1 MRIRAYP
8 ISRAWL
14 ALGPALVLGAVW
26 LAPIGTASIET
37 AMIKTVRGDETD
49 SPALT
54 FDDASST
61 DQKGDNDTST
71 EKKED
76 RAKSEVG
83 DGQKNENKA
92 NDVKAKKKAG
102 KGKQQRHDSAQRE
115 AAALALV
122 REHHGELFE
131 LLDHLKLQ
139 KHKAYLQAI
148 QELWRASE
156 RLATVRQRDPDRYDL
171 ELRAWKIDSRIRLLA
186 AKLSMEQDPEL
197 EPQLKEALSERAD
210 VRLQLKSF
218 VRDRV
223 KSRLETMNT
232 EIDKLT
238 SEREQQLQQAFD
250 KLVRGAAKARAKAG
264 AAKSPASDKVDAKR
278 AVGPEAGDAA
288 QDVSS
293 PESQSDNK

>member
-1 MRIRAYP
+1 MRILTCFVYRA
-8 ISRAWL
+8 RL

-26 LAPIGTASIET
+26 LASIGTASIET
-37 AMIKTVRGDETD
+37 ATIKTARGDETD
-49 SPALT
+49 SAT
-54 FDDASST
+54 HASGSVSSA
-61 DQKGDNDTST
+61 DKEVDNDTSAE
-71 EKKED
+71 EKEGH
-76 RAKSEVG
+76 AKADDGG
-83 DGQKNENKA
+83 DKKNKNQD
-92 NDVKAKKKAG
+92 NDGKAKKKAG
-102 KGKQQRHDSAQRE
+102 KGKQQRHDGAQRE
-115 AAALALV
+115 AVALALV
-122 REHHGELFE
+122 REHHGELIE
-131 LLDHLKLQ
+131 LLDHLKSQ

-197 EPQLKEALSERAD
+197 EQQLKSALSERAD
-210 VRLQLKSF
+210 VRLQLKTV

-223 KSRLETMNT
+223 KTRLETMNA

-264 AAKSPASDKVDAKR
+264 VAKPPASEKLDAKP
-278 AVGPEAGDAA
+278 AIVPEAGNAA
-288 QDVSS
+288 QDDSS
-293 PESQSDNK
+293 PDSQPNNK

>member
-8 ISRAWL
+8 ISRTWL

-26 LAPIGTASIET
+26 LAPIGTTSIET

-49 SPALT
+49 SPTLT
-54 FDDASST
+54 LDDASSS
-61 DQKGDNDTST
+61 DQKGDNDTSA

-76 RAKSEVG
+76 RAKAEVG

-92 NDVKAKKKAG
+92 NDDKAKKEAG
-102 KGKQQRHDSAQRE
+102 KGKQQRHDGAQRE
-115 AAALALV
+115 AVALALV
-122 REHHGELFE
+122 REHHGELIE
-131 LLDHLKLQ
+131 LLDHLKSQ

-156 RLATVRQRDPDRYDL
+156 RLATVRQRDPERYDL

-223 KSRLETMNT
+223 KSHLETMNT

-264 AAKSPASDKVDAKR
+264 AAKSPASDKVDAKP
-278 AVGPEAGDAA
+278 AVRPETANAAKDA
-288 QDVSS
+288 SS
-293 PESQSDNK
+293 PDNQPDNK